1 MLCAK
6 ADGVGFFPLLP
17 VCANDAEF
25 VPCTI
30 LPSPKKLKE
39 TKEIYEKVVNHLI
52 EEGYATDVESADSII
67 SGMSE
72 QWFEQIHEG

>member
-1 MLCAK
+1 MK
-6 ADGVGFFPLLP
+6 H
-17 VCANDAEF
+17 
-25 VPCTI
+25 
-30 LPSPKKLKE
+30 SPKQLKE

-72 QWFEQIHEG
+72 QWFEQIQEG